1 MGERRQDKKCL
12 LTSEFCDQLN
22 KIVGEE
28 RWSQQQIADWLNTN
42 RTTVA
47 KVLKNSP
54 FMVFSRESLKKIEF
68 LVANQQLIQI
78 ICDNLS
84 HHYNYQRSEERIDR
98 HSLP

>member
-1 MGERRQDKKCL
+1 MGERRQSKKCL
-12 LTSEFCDQLN
+12 LTSAFCARLN
-22 KIVGEE
+22 KIVTKEK
-28 RWSQQQIADWLNTN
+28 WSHQQIAGWSNTD